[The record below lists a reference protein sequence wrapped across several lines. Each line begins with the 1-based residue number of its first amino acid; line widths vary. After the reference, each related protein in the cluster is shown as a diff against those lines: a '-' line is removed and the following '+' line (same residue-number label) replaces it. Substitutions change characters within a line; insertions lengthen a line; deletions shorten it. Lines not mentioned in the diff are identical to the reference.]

1 MADETLSAVNIND
14 LPVYEEIKSGSY
26 ILIETTDG
34 TGIIDY
40 KNFII
45 GTDNITFQ
53 NTLSTYDAQIKA
65 LSARC
70 NTLETIIEAN
80 SGSDYGGAGSWHN
93 PLSG

>member
-53 NTLSTYDAQIKA
+53 ETLSTYDAQIKA
-65 LSARC
+65 LSAKC
-70 NTLETIIEAN
+70 EVLETILAAN
-80 SGSDYGGAGSWHN
+80 SGNPLPGAGTWHN

>member
-53 NTLSTYDAQIKA
+53 ETLSTYDAQIKA
-65 LSARC
+65 LSAQLVNL
-70 NTLETIIEAN
+70 NTIAAAN
-80 SGSDYGGAGSWHN
+80 TGTGGSWHN
-93 PLSG
+93 PLSA